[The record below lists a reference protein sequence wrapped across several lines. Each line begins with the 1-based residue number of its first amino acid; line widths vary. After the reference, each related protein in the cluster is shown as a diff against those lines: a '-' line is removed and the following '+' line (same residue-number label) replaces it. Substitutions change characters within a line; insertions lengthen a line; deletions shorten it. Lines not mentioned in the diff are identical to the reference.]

1 MPIFGDLR
9 PDGRRRRRRNEAG
22 GRLAGPLP
30 SQRQHRAAS
39 SVGGRGATTAR
50 PAASAATL
58 GQRTRTHLTNRRQL
72 TAQLGAAPFQ
82 GGNLFIGH
90 ARNPP
95 STQHPYCW
103 NRPNSPCAT
112 PPTAI
117 PPQKSDVHPCVAGAR
132 HHCWMASGG
141 LRGSSL
147 PEVLEAAAEDAA
159 AQGEDGVG
167 AGDGPTHAGALE
179 PGAEP
184 PASGLDDAR
193 GDAQAPGAELR
204 MAHPVSVPNTWWMH
218 LRASGV
224 ASARVRSAV
233 TRARSRPASN
243 SACPALPRH
252 RPSQM
257 LLGMQV
263 RCCLA

>member
-117 PPQKSDVHPCVAGAR
+117 PPQKSDVHPPAAASEPQRVDCPRHPRVAVPAPSAPRRPLVPRARGPSRVGPVLAPEAPSTGCRMPGRSRNPGAGA
-132 HHCWMASGG
+132 A
-141 LRGSSL
+141 
-147 PEVLEAAAEDAA
+147 
-159 AQGEDGVG
+159 
-167 AGDGPTHAGALE
+167 
-179 PGAEP
+179 
-184 PASGLDDAR
+184 
-193 GDAQAPGAELR
+193 
-204 MAHPVSVPNTWWMH
+204 
-218 LRASGV
+218 
-224 ASARVRSAV
+224 
-233 TRARSRPASN
+233 RPA
-243 SACPALPRH
+243 R
-252 RPSQM
+252 R
-257 LLGMQV
+257 
-263 RCCLA
+263 RCA